1 MRKGLRPLFLFHYI
15 CGNFIAMKKYFL
27 FRREEVNVSSVT
39 ASDSG
44 VGLSLLAVPAD
55 NIAYISSELGR
66 VKIVFND
73 VTMYQEANLRDG
85 ESIEKSFVYISCE
98 QGKEFDL
105 VESILKFSSS
115 EDSVSSI
122 MTLDIVSGKST
133 LPQASLDELDLRVK
147 RRPVNMQT
155 GEVSTKADR
164 DNESASLLAGIDFG
178 VHQPLVDYNHSGL
191 STLSHDAEIE
201 LWQNSGSGGPAYNIT
216 SNVGTPRCHSPASEQ
231 FGLTTKSAAFVSG
244 DYFVVPEV
252 NVDNDYTIYLVWDTQ
267 YADSLYNPYLFTMYG
282 DADGETLG
290 PGGRFRTAGPAT
302 SLTPS
307 SDIISV
313 RHDGVTTI
321 PASTRTNTFVPQQ
334 VGSPDF
340 SSVNVL
346 IIRRDKS
353 NNIFAHDKSGKIVA
367 TIQDDKSRTTKGR
380 LKIERLGTTGSITEG
395 NFGKGSIARF
405 GVISHDVGVD
415 SASKLATDFFN
426 YYKF

>member
-1 MRKGLRPLFLFHYI
+1 
-15 CGNFIAMKKYFL
+15 MKKYFL

-73 VTMYQEANLRDG
+73 VTMYQESNLRDG
-85 ESIEKSFVYISCE
+85 ESIEKSFVYISCD
-98 QGKEFDL
+98 QGDEFDL

-115 EDSVSSI
+115 ENAVSNI

-133 LPQASLDELDLRVK
+133 LPQASLDDLDLRVK

-155 GEVSTKADR
+155 GDVSTQADR
-164 DNESASLLAGIDFG
+164 DNESAAAIGGIDFG
-178 VHQPLVDYNHSGL
+178 ANRPLVDYNHSGL
-191 STLSHDAEIE
+191 STLAHDAEIE

-231 FGLTTKSAAFVSG
+231 FGLSTKSAAFVSG

-302 SLTPS
+302 SLIPAS
-307 SDIISV
+307 EIISV

-321 PASTRTNTFVPQQ
+321 PAATNTNTFVPQR

-353 NNIFAHDKSGKIVA
+353 NNIFAHDKSGKVVA
-367 TIQDDKSRTTKGR
+367 TIQDEKSRTTKGR
-380 LKIERLGTTGSITEG
+380 LKIERLGTTGSITEN

-405 GVISHDVGVD
+405 GVIPHDVGVD

>member
-1 MRKGLRPLFLFHYI
+1 
-15 CGNFIAMKKYFL
+15 MKKYFL

-98 QGKEFDL
+98 HGKEFDL

-122 MTLDIVSGKST
+122 MTLDIVSGRST

-155 GEVSTKADR
+155 GEVSTQSDR
-164 DNESASLLAGIDFG
+164 DNESASAIGGIDFG
-178 VHQPLVDYNHSGL
+178 ANQPLVDYNHSGL

-201 LWQNSGSGGPAYNIT
+201 LWQNAGSGGPSYNIT
-216 SNVGTPRCHSPASEQ
+216 SNVGAPSCHSPASEQ
-231 FGLTTKSAAFVSG
+231 FGLTTKSASFANG
-244 DYFVVPEV
+244 DYFVIPEI
-252 NVDNDYTIYLVWDTQ
+252 NVDSDYTLYLVWDAQ
-267 YADSLYNPYLFTMYG
+267 YGDSLYNPYLFTMYG

-290 PGGRFRTAGPAT
+290 PGGKFKSSGPAT
-302 SLTPS
+302 SLAAS
-307 SDIISV
+307 SDLISV
-313 RHDGVTTI
+313 RHDGVSSI
-321 PASTRTNTFVPQQ
+321 PASVRTNALIPQQ
-334 VGSPDF
+334 AGSPDF

-353 NNIFAHDKSGKIVA
+353 NNIFAHDKSGMVIA
-367 TIQDDKSRTTKGR
+367 TIQDSKERTTKGR

-395 NFGKGSIARF
+395 TFAKGSIARF

-415 SASKLATDFFN
+415 SASKLAKDFFN